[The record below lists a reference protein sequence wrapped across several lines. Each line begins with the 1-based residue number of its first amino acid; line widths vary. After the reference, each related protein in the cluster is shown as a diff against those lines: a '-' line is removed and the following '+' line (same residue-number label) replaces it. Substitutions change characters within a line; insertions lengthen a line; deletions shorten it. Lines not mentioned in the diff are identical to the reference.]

1 MTTTTNYVI
10 LGAAGGIGGATVR
23 RLRSQGANVLLAG
36 RTEAPLAKLSQ
47 DVGSP
52 YRVVDATNFTQVDA
66 LLRESADL
74 LQGIDGVVNC
84 VGSLLLKPAHL
95 TSANEWQETLALNLT
110 TAFATVHG
118 AAKVMRQS
126 GGTIVLMSSAA
137 AELGLPNHEAIAAAK
152 AGVNG
157 LVRSAAA
164 SYASRGIRVNS
175 VAPGL
180 VRTDMTQRIW
190 SNTKSAESSRSMHAL
205 GRLGEPDDVASLIC
219 WLLDPSNSWITGQT
233 IGIDGGLSSVRTV
246 AKS

>member
-1 MTTTTNYVI
+1 MTTATNYVI
-10 LGAAGGIGGATVR
+10 LGAAGGIGAATVR
-23 RLRSQGANVLLAG
+23 RLRSQDANVLLAG
-36 RTEAPLAKLSQ
+36 RTEASLAKLSQ
-47 DVGSP
+47 EVGSP
-52 YRVVDATNFTQVDA
+52 YRVVDATNLTQVDA

-74 LQGIDGVVNC
+74 MQSVDGVVNC

-95 TSANEWQETLALNLT
+95 TTDHEWQETMALNLT

-118 AAKVMRQS
+118 AVKVMRQS
-126 GGTIVLMSSAA
+126 GGAIVLISSAA

-157 LVRSAAA
+157 LVRAAAA

-180 VRTDMTQRIW
+180 VRTNMTHKIW
-190 SNTKSAESSRSMHAL
+190 STTKAAESSRGMHAL

-219 WLLDPSNSWITGQT
+219 WLLDPANNWITGQT
-233 IGIDGGLSSVRTV
+233 IGIDGGLGSVRTS